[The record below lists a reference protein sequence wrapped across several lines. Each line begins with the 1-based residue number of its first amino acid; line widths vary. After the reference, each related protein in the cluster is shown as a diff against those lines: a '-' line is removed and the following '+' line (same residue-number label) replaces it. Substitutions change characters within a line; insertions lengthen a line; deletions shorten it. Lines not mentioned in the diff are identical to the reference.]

1 MRKHAIRLVALVAVL
16 TACVSDTTE
25 PVSDTTEPTVS
36 TEPVSDITEPTL
48 SSGFG
53 TLVDSP
59 IGSEGD
65 NPIRPIGLFGS
76 QLVDFETCDAFLN
89 HVKRVATE
97 QVGPWGFESEG
108 WFVASTVTAATTTAA
123 SRQDSV
129 GASMLRPGVDYS
141 ATNVQELDVDEPDIV
156 KTDGKRILALTGG
169 ILYYI
174 DVSPGPPELV
184 SGLPLLSWGT
194 TDLWYHQMFMSG
206 DTALVLASTHSDGGR
221 VTSLV
226 LQIDLSEPERM
237 RVANTLVVDG
247 ELIAARLVGDRV
259 ALALTFEPMLS
270 DEFDYSASHSE
281 PEKSR
286 AKEIN
291 RQVIAESTL
300 EDWAP
305 RYVLNRGPDE
315 PATRGVMIDCS
326 AAYAPEEFPGTAV
339 VSVLT
344 FDMTEAID
352 VESVASVM
360 SGGDTVYA
368 STDRLYVANHR
379 WIDRYDSDDED
390 ISRLTTHIHRFGIGG
405 VEGPVYEASG
415 SVEGFLLD
423 QFAMSEHD
431 GYLRVASTS
440 APPWRWGDEE
450 SDSRV
455 DVLERN
461 AKELRVVGSVGGL
474 GRGERIYAVR
484 FMGDVG
490 YVVTFRETDPL
501 YTIDLSDPPDPKVV
515 GELKI
520 LGYSA
525 YLHPIGDGL
534 LLGVGQDADEEGRI
548 MGTQVSIFDVSD
560 LANPVRTHQLTLP
573 ESSFS
578 DVEFDHRAFLYW
590 PPTGIAVLP
599 IGWWEYDEESD
610 VWEDFH
616 QAMVIDV
623 GPEGME
629 QRGSIEHEV
638 DLSDG
643 DTLYYGGMGPLP
655 IERSLVVGETLF
667 TLSAAG
673 LKGSDLESLSATS
686 WIRFPLEEYIG
697 N

>member
-1 MRKHAIRLVALVAVL
+1 MRKHAVRLVALVAVL

-25 PVSDTTEPTVS
+25 PTVS
-36 TEPVSDITEPTL
+36 SR
-48 SSGFG
+48 FG
-53 TLVDSP
+53 TSVDSP
-59 IGSEGD
+59 IGAAGD
-65 NPIRPIGLFGS
+65 NPIRPVGLFGS
-76 QLVDFETCDAFLN
+76 QLVNFETCDAFLN

-108 WFVASTVTAATTTAA
+108 SFVASMVTAATTTAA
-123 SRQDSV
+123 TRQDSV
-129 GASMLRPGVDYS
+129 GASMLRPGADYS
-141 ATNVQELDVDEPDIV
+141 TTNVQELEVDEPDIV
-156 KTDGKRILALTGG
+156 KTDGKRILALASG

-174 DVSPGPPELV
+174 DVFPGPPELV
-184 SGLPLLSWGT
+184 SGLPLLSWGAT
-194 TDLWYHQMFMSG
+194 ALRYHQMFMSG
-206 DTALVLASTHSDGGR
+206 DTALVLASTHSYGDR
-221 VTSLV
+221 VTTLV

-237 RVANTLVVDG
+237 RLANTLEVDG

-305 RYVLNRGPDE
+305 SYVLNRGPDE
-315 PATRGVMIDCS
+315 SATRGILIDCS
-326 AAYAPEEFPGTAV
+326 AAYTPQEFSGIAV

-344 FDMTEAID
+344 FDMSEAID

-379 WIDRYDSDDED
+379 WIDSDDED

-405 VEGPVYEASG
+405 PEGPVYEASG

-440 APPWRWGDEE
+440 APPWWWSDEE
-450 SDSRV
+450 PDSRV

-461 AKELRVVGSVGGL
+461 GRELLVVGSVGGL

-484 FMGDVG
+484 FMGDIG

-501 YTIDLSDPPDPKVV
+501 YTIDLSDPADPKVV

-560 LANPVRTHQLTLP
+560 LANPVRAHQLTLP

-578 DVEFDHRAFLYW
+578 EVEFDHRAFLYW

-610 VWEDFH
+610 VWTDFH
-616 QAMVIDV
+616 HAMVIDV
-623 GPEGME
+623 GREGME

-655 IERSLVVGETLF
+655 IERSLVVGDTLF

-686 WIRFPLEEYIG
+686 WIRFPLEEYI
-697 N
+697 

>member
-36 TEPVSDITEPTL
+36 SSVS
-48 SSGFG
+48 SR

-76 QLVDFETCDAFLN
+76 QLVNFETCDAFLN
-89 HVKRVATE
+89 HVKRVAAE
-97 QVGPWGFESEG
+97 QVGPWGFEGEG
-108 WFVASTVTAATTTAA
+108 WSAATTTAA
-123 SRQDSV
+123 VATTAATGQDSV

-141 ATNVQELDVDEPDIV
+141 TTNVQELEVDEPDIV
-156 KTDGKRILALTGG
+156 KTDGKRILALAGG

-174 DVSPGPPELV
+174 DVSSGPPELV

-206 DTALVLASTHSDGGR
+206 DRALVLASKYSYHPYSVR
-221 VTSLV
+221 VPTLV
-226 LQIDLSEPERM
+226 LQIDISEPERM
-237 RVANTLVVDG
+237 RVANSLVVDG

-259 ALALTFEPMLS
+259 ALALTFEPKVS
-270 DEFDYSASHSE
+270 DEFDSSSRYSE
-281 PEKSR
+281 PEKSQ

-291 RQVIAESTL
+291 RQVIAESSL

-326 AAYAPEEFPGTAV
+326 AAYAPQEFSGIAL

-379 WIDRYDSDDED
+379 WIDSDDED
-390 ISRLTTHIHRFGIGG
+390 ISGLTTHIHRFGIGG
-405 VEGPVYEASG
+405 PEGPVYEASG

-440 APPWRWGDEE
+440 APPWWRSDEE
-450 SDSRV
+450 PDSRV

-461 AKELRVVGSVGGL
+461 GRELRVVGSVGGL

-501 YTIDLSDPPDPKVV
+501 YTIDLSDPHDPEVV

-534 LLGVGQDADEEGRI
+534 LLGVGQDADEEGRV

-560 LANPVRTHQLTLP
+560 LANPVRTHQMTLP

-578 DVEFDHRAFLYW
+578 EVEFDHRAFLYW

-599 IGWWEYDEESD
+599 IAWWEYDEESD
-610 VWEDFH
+610 VWKDFH

-623 GPEGME
+623 GPEGVE

-655 IERSLVVGETLF
+655 IERSLVVGDTLF

>member
-1 MRKHAIRLVALVAVL
+1 M
-16 TACVSDTTE
+16 
-25 PVSDTTEPTVS
+25 
-36 TEPVSDITEPTL
+36 
-48 SSGFG
+48 
-53 TLVDSP
+53 
-59 IGSEGD
+59 
-65 NPIRPIGLFGS
+65 N
-76 QLVDFETCDAFLN
+76 FETCDAFSTTSSELRPN
-89 HVKRVATE
+89 RS
-97 QVGPWGFESEG
+97 GLGFEGEG
-108 WFVASTVTAATTTAA
+108 WSAATTTAA
-123 SRQDSV
+123 VATTAATGQDSV

-141 ATNVQELDVDEPDIV
+141 TTNVQELEVDEPDIV
-156 KTDGKRILALTGG
+156 KTDGKRILALAGG

-174 DVSPGPPELV
+174 DVSSGPPELV

-206 DTALVLASTHSDGGR
+206 DRALVLASKYSYHPYSVR
-221 VTSLV
+221 VPTLV
-226 LQIDLSEPERM
+226 LQIDISEPERM
-237 RVANTLVVDG
+237 RVANSLVVDG

-305 RYVLNRGPDE
+305 SYVLNRGPDE
-315 PATRGVMIDCS
+315 SATRGILIDCS
-326 AAYAPEEFPGTAV
+326 AAYTPQEFSGIAL

-352 VESVASVM
+352 VESVATVM

-405 VEGPVYEASG
+405 PEGPVYEASG

-440 APPWRWGDEE
+440 APPWWWSDEE
-450 SDSRV
+450 PDSRV

-461 AKELRVVGSVGGL
+461 GRELLVVGSVGGL

-578 DVEFDHRAFLYW
+578 DIEFDHRAFLYW

-610 VWEDFH
+610 VWTDFH

-643 DTLYYGGMGPLP
+643 DTLYYGGVGPLP
-655 IERSLVVGETLF
+655 IERSLVVGDTLF

-686 WIRFPLEEYIG
+686 WIRFPVEGYIG